1 MNAVTSWPEEV
12 AHLNLSRHRAFIM
25 LFPHNLDLAIPPQ
38 LPGRLHSSRLLQCL
52 CTKNRENI
60 FLLYILWESQVLDLG
75 AALGKGY
82 MLEWMPRFFLP
93 ISNAGVILGT
103 RFVLEMEAGHPEL
116 HLKMHKDVSMWGK
129 QRMFSSWP

>member
-75 AALGKGY
+75 AALGRGIY
-82 MLEWMPRFFLP
+82 
-93 ISNAGVILGT
+93 AGVDAK
-103 RFVLEMEAGHPEL
+103 VLSPN
-116 HLKMHKDVSMWGK
+116 
-129 QRMFSSWP
+129 F